1 MQVQI
6 HNSWKNLLKEEF
18 KQPYFAKIKEQLLTD
33 FQVGETIYP
42 RGKEIFT
49 AFNLTPVEEV
59 KVVILGQDPYHGP
72 NQAHGLSFSVQKGV
86 KIPPSLQNI
95 YKELQQD
102 IGFKIP
108 SHGNLSSW
116 ASQGVLLLN
125 AILTV
130 KKGQPAS
137 HRKIGWEQFTNAVIE
152 KLSNQQKQLVFLL
165 WGNFAKSKLPL
176 INSNNGHLILTAAHP
191 SPFSAHNGFF
201 GTKHFS
207 KTNDFLKKHNKTIIN
222 WENVD

>member
-18 KQPYFAKIKEQLLTD
+18 RQPYFAKIKEQLLTD

-207 KTNDFLKKHNKTIIN
+207 KTNDFLKKHNKKSIN

>member
-207 KTNDFLKKHNKTIIN
+207 KTNDFLKKHKKKIIN
-222 WENVD
+222 WEIED

>member
-207 KTNDFLKKHNKTIIN
+207 KTNDFLKKHNKKSIN